1 MMRMMSTKSNT
12 LMCILLMLTSIFM
25 ILSPSIGF
33 SLVNNNN
40 HGVTK
45 YSISS
50 SYKPHI
56 VLKMTTDESSAVDDD
71 DEDDEEE
78 EVVEPGKM
86 RVSEIKAEL
95 DMRGINYK
103 DCFDK
108 ESLQQ
113 RLSDARAT
121 GKANPKIIDNFN
133 KQKVRGVV
141 LYCTGYY

>member
-1 MMRMMSTKSNT
+1 
-12 LMCILLMLTSIFM
+12 M

-33 SLVNNNN
+33 SLVTNNNN

-45 YSISS
+45 TSISS
-50 SYKPHI
+50 SYKQHI
-56 VLKMTTDESSAVDDD
+56 VLKMTTTDESSAAIDEDDDD
-71 DEDDEEE
+71 DEEEE

-141 LYCTGYY
+141 LYTVRLLRESSGVFLI